1 MSSIRTLAS
10 GAALAFLLTAT
21 ASACSGGVGGTVGG
35 TSGSSGTSGGIVRA
49 ESTYC
54 SDRETLTKACAADSG
69 VDAGSITFDQKSC
82 GEEYRC
88 YGALLAS
95 PDAYLACRT
104 NPDCSASKSKDTC
117 LAKAGEGRTTDKAD
131 ACAKKYAECK
141 AAGGKSFDDETCAAL
156 RSLAPDPLAK
166 VAACLDKPCD
176 QVSAC
181 MDATVTAISPD
192 CK

>member
-1 MSSIRTLAS
+1 MRSLSTIGG
-10 GAALAFLLTAT
+10 GAALALLLTAT
-21 ASACSGGVGGTVGG
+21 ASACSGGVGGTVSSSS
-35 TSGSSGTSGGIVRA
+35 SGSSGGVVRA

-54 SDRETLTKACAADSG
+54 SDRESQAKACAADSG
-69 VDAGSITFDQKSC
+69 VDAGSLTFDRNSC
-82 GEEYRC
+82 AADYRC
-88 YGALLAS
+88 YGALLAA

-117 LAKAGEGRTTDKAD
+117 LAKAGEGRTTDKSD
-131 ACAKKYAECK
+131 VCAKKYAECK
-141 AAGGKSFDDETCAAL
+141 AAGGKSFDDETCGAL

-181 MDATVTAISPD
+181 IDATVTAISPD